1 MQFPPFEH
9 PKDKI
14 FDDRKNLEFGSRLV
28 KITKCQSTPENKG
41 FEQDRLKRLSRFALQ
56 EIAGKLL
63 VNHRVNYCLRHR
75 ISKDTGVKV
84 MYNPVREKAHYSN
97 LVRCGSVWVCPVCSA
112 KIAEERRQEL
122 KIGAENW
129 KNKHK
134 GAIYLLTLTN
144 RHHAGDNLKQ
154 LLEGQKKALA
164 YLWGNRSPKEML
176 KNLGKQGHVIATEV
190 TYGANGWHPHYHIL
204 LFMKNDIN
212 ILSLRNFLATEWQ
225 KCCKKAGLPIPTFEH
240 GVDLR
245 DGKYA
250 TDYITKFG
258 IDDFGDNFTYTE
270 KVQVLEGG
278 WGLADEMTKGHIKK
292 GKEGGLTPFDLLRQ
306 SVECPEYGKLFKM
319 FAEAFKGKRQLH
331 WSRGLKALLCVAER
345 TDEELAEETDKVAYQ
360 YDELDE
366 EIWYLVSK
374 YRTRGEFLEAVE
386 DDIKLGS
393 NRVELLVMKLASYE
407 VEQIR
412 RVADTS

>member
-1 MQFPPFEH
+1 MDFSPFEY
-9 PKDKI
+9 PKGGI
-14 FDDRKNLEFGSRLV
+14 FDDRNEATGVSTPDQVTRGKNLRFGSRLV

-112 KIAEERRQEL
+112 KIAEERKQEL
-122 KIGAENW
+122 KTAMSNW
-129 KNKHK
+129 RKQGGHV
-134 GAIYLLTLTN
+134 YLLTLTN

-190 TYGANGWHPHYHIL
+190 TYGENGWHPHYHIL
-204 LFMKNDIN
+204 LFMRHEVN
-212 ILSLRNFLATEWQ
+212 IQGLQSFLATEWQ
-225 KCCKKAGLPIPTFEH
+225 NCCKRAGLAIPTREH
-240 GVDLR
+240 GVNLQ
-245 DGKYA
+245 DGSYA
-250 TDYITKFG
+250 DSYVTK
-258 IDDFGDNFTYTE
+258 
-270 KVQVLEGG
+270 
-278 WGLADEMTKGHIKK
+278 WGLEDEMTKGHIKK
-292 GKEGGLTPFDLLRQ
+292 GREGGLTPFDLLRQ
-306 SVECPEYGKLFKM
+306 SVECPEYGKLFKV
-319 FAEAFKGKRQLH
+319 FVEAFKGKRQLH
-331 WSRGLKALLCVAER
+331 WSRGLKALLCVDER

-374 YRTRGEFLEAVE
+374 YRNRGEFLEAVE